1 MTLVALFWEFQ
12 IRNST
17 VITLIPYFVLKK
29 ATNKIH
35 VEFEPERANEGM

>member
-1 MTLVALFWEFQ
+1 MTLAALFWEFQ

-17 VITLIPYFVLKK
+17 VITLIAYFVLKIAK
-29 ATNKIH
+29 NKIH